1 MGQDGPGGD
10 LGVAPAEG
18 GDELAVDLFAA
29 FALVRVGVEAAEADA
44 DIVWEVPGIKIVKL
58 SGTSTAIIPDGPYAC
73 REHWE
78 IEQVLAGSDQPY
90 VILRPN
96 AFMQTLIDQIMFPA
110 VRASRA
116 IPNAI
121 GMAGISLVPAVREA
135 YQRRAAGGGAG

>member
-96 AFMQTLIDQIMFPA
+96 A
-110 VRASRA
+110 
-116 IPNAI
+116 I